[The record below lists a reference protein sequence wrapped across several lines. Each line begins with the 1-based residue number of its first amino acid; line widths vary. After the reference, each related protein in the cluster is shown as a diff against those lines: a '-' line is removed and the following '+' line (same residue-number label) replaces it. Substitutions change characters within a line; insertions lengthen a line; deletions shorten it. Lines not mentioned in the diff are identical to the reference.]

1 MAGATLVVLGAVGT
15 RWLFGLI
22 VASALGAWGSETL
35 LGVIDPN
42 DRVAYPLLA
51 VAFSV
56 LAVLVW
62 QRPQQLRLWQRW
74 GVTLLALYFS
84 VNMLAFTL
92 RPDPGPTLYT
102 LGSLAPWTLGGCLLL
117 FTTWRARQALAI
129 SLALLALML
138 APPTLLRFAGQ
149 PPQWLVQAW
158 PLLANLA
165 LCQVM
170 FCLALWGLSRQLGLL
185 TLLAPAG
192 AGPATAD
199 DLVKARLAE
208 LERSRAAAEAASRAK
223 SDFLA
228 NIGHE
233 IRTPMNTVLG
243 QTRLLLA
250 GRLSPGQRSQL
261 EDVAQAGEALVK
273 LIDGLL
279 DYADLDAGRLP
290 LADEPLRLEPLLA
303 SAFDAVRPAAQAKQ
317 LELLCEIVSPE
328 LLGAAGARRGDAA
341 RLTQLIT
348 ELLVNAVKFTP
359 AGQVKLTAQ
368 LDEGGAWRLRVR
380 DSGVGLTAE
389 QLGRLFTPFA
399 QAEAGAARRFGGT
412 GLGLAICRALAERMG
427 GTLTARSTPG
437 RGSAFELV
445 LPLPPCP
452 GLAPPPMSEPGSIL
466 LVQAP
471 HSAGHDALLGL
482 LKALAPTA
490 RIEVLPQGAQA
501 LARLTRA
508 PAEPPCDLLL
518 VDWVLPDMEGGE
530 LLRRLADAGPPR
542 ARRAVLLS
550 AVDTPALRERALR
563 QGAQALAPK
572 PVLPHTLRRLLDLQR
587 PPPFV
592 ATDAAT
598 EPPGE
603 AAPDAR
609 ATAAD
614 AATLISELDTLL
626 GEADSHAL
634 TLWEQHGSAFLDLL
648 PASRAKALAGAMQ
661 RVDFDEAQAA
671 LRGDKDPL
679 P

>member
-1 MAGATLVVLGAVGT
+1 MAGATLVVMGAVGT

-22 VASALGAWGSETL
+22 VASALGAWASETL

-51 VAFSV
+51 AAFSAL
-56 LAVLVW
+56 LALVW
-62 QRPQQLRLWQRW
+62 RRPRQLGLWQRT

-84 VNMLAFTL
+84 TNMLLYTL
-92 RPDPGPTLYT
+92 RPDPGPSLYT

-117 FTTWRARQALAI
+117 FTTWRARQALVIA
-129 SLALLALML
+129 LALLALML

-149 PPQWLVQAW
+149 PPQWLLAAW

-170 FCLALWGLSRQLGLL
+170 FCLALWGLSRQLALL
-185 TLLAPAG
+185 ALLAPAG
-192 AGPATAD
+192 DGPATPD
-199 DLVKARLAE
+199 DLVKSRLVE

-250 GRLSPGQRSQL
+250 GRLNAGQRSQL
-261 EDVAQAGEALVK
+261 LEVAQAGEALLR

-317 LELLCEIVSPE
+317 LELLCEITSPE

-341 RLTQLIT
+341 RLTQLVT

-359 AGQVKLTAQ
+359 AGQVKLSAA

-380 DSGVGLTAE
+380 DSGVGLTPE
-389 QLGRLFTPFA
+389 QLARLFTPFA
-399 QAEAGAARRFGGT
+399 QAEAGATRRFGGT

-445 LPLPPCP
+445 LPPAPCP
-452 GLAPPPMSEPGSIL
+452 GLPPPPMTEPASIV

-471 HSAGHDALLGL
+471 HSAGHDALLAL
-482 LKALAPTA
+482 LKALAPSA
-490 RIEVLPQGAQA
+490 HIDVLPQGAQA
-501 LARLTRA
+501 MARLAST
-508 PAEPPCDLLL
+508 PASQPLDLLL

-530 LLRRLADAGPPR
+530 LLRRLSEAGPAR
-542 ARRAVLLS
+542 VRRAVLLS
-550 AVDTPALRERALR
+550 AFDTPVLRERALR
-563 QGAQALAPK
+563 QGAHALVPK
-572 PVLPHTLRRLLDLQR
+572 PLLPHTLRRLLDVER
-587 PPPFV
+587 PLPFV
-592 ATDAAT
+592 AA
-598 EPPGE
+598 EPDD
-603 AAPDAR
+603 AAPDPGPA
-609 ATAAD
+609 ATTD

-626 GEADSHAL
+626 GDADSHAL
-634 TLWEQHGSAFLDLL
+634 TLWERHGSAVLEML
-648 PASRAKALAGAMQ
+648 PARQAKALAGAMQ
-661 RVDFDEAQAA
+661 RFDFDEAQAA
-671 LRGDKDPL
+671 LRGDKDKVP
-679 P
+679 